1 MRALPDGLQNHL
13 DGGVTT
19 LCHCWRLRLRSGD
32 VLGFTDHDRDV
43 VYDGVTHEAAAG
55 FTASEMESAV
65 GFAVDNMTAAG
76 ALSSERLSAARLQA
90 GDFDHAQIE
99 VWRVNW
105 QQVSQ
110 RVLLRAG
117 HLGEVSHGPAG
128 FSAELRGPA
137 HLLGQVRGRLYH
149 HGCDAVVGDGR
160 CGVDL
165 SDPAFCGQAHVMAQR
180 GACGVVISGLENF
193 ATDWFTRGTLECVTG
208 AQAGRVFEVKR
219 HRQEAGLGLCE
230 LWHAPD
236 PALAAGDVVM
246 LRAGCDRQF
255 ATCCAKFANA
265 VNFRGFPHMPGND
278 FVMASAQA
286 AGRYDGQSLNR

>member
-105 QQVSQ
+105 QQVNQ
-110 RVLLRAG
+110 RFRSTPRKKSWWVSTRMEDGNCVRKESLCRSTFMTSPKQSRAKRFLMESMIWPKMKLGSVLA
-117 HLGEVSHGPAG
+117 
-128 FSAELRGPA
+128 
-137 HLLGQVRGRLYH
+137 
-149 HGCDAVVGDGR
+149 
-160 CGVDL
+160 
-165 SDPAFCGQAHVMAQR
+165 
-180 GACGVVISGLENF
+180 
-193 ATDWFTRGTLECVTG
+193 
-208 AQAGRVFEVKR
+208 
-219 HRQEAGLGLCE
+219 
-230 LWHAPD
+230 
-236 PALAAGDVVM
+236 
-246 LRAGCDRQF
+246 
-255 ATCCAKFANA
+255 
-265 VNFRGFPHMPGND
+265 
-278 FVMASAQA
+278 
-286 AGRYDGQSLNR
+286 